1 MSIGIWELALILL
14 FIVVAAG
21 VVALITR
28 ISRGNDKSHHAADNP
43 QNHDRHS

>member
-28 ISRGNDKSHHAADNP
+28 ISRGKNDSHHTTDSHK
-43 QNHDRHS
+43 NHHPRA

>member
-14 FIVVAAG
+14 FIVAAAG

-28 ISRGNDKSHHAADNP
+28 ISRGNDESHHAADNP
-43 QNHDRHS
+43 QNHDRHP

>member
-14 FIVVAAG
+14 FIVAAAG

-28 ISRGNDKSHHAADNP
+28 ISRGNDESHHAADNP
-43 QNHDRHS
+43 QDHDRHP